1 MEQYKSNSHKSKAE
15 ARNNEKRV
23 EKVVKGKVKTKHK
36 KGISKKIRVLTL
48 IFYAFYPPT
57 IPDFHGFFNVYRSSS
72 FIKRS

>member
-36 KGISKKIRVLTL
+36 KGIRRGMYKNRCI
-48 IFYAFYPPT
+48 
-57 IPDFHGFFNVYRSSS
+57 SS
-72 FIKRS
+72 RNRG